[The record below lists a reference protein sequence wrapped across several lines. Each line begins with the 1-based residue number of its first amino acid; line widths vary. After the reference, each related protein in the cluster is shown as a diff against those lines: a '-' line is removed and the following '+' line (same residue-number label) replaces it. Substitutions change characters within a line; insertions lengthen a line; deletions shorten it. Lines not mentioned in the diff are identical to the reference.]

1 MPSYT
6 AIIADPASA
15 RPAVECQETRWLA
28 RWKQRGQQPGGWPAW
43 AVITGIA
50 ICMFGLRLAG
60 PANLVSQD
68 QERPAAYVL
77 DVTKNGHWL
86 CQRDLDGGITSKPP
100 VWTWLSAVASLAWGR
115 IGEFTLYLPGALAAL
130 GTAWLVYGAGKRFFG
145 VRAGFMAA
153 VAVLLTTAGYKQFGL
168 ARTDGVFTFTIAVSA
183 LLGFRAWQLRH
194 GWIWFWMMSAV
205 ATLTKGPLGLI
216 LAAGGLLASGWEG
229 AIHELK
235 PVRGGHLSG
244 IALFLLLTVG
254 WLALSTWQLG
264 SQVTDKL
271 IREELLPQA
280 IGKSDGH
287 YPGTLLWQPC
297 LYYLGRAAPWSV
309 LTYFGLWQVWKSRK
323 VPNNPWIQAVGDTYG
338 GESIRFTRFVSCW
351 FAFGLLLFSLA
362 PHQRGDLVW
371 PLIPAGAL
379 LAGRQVAELTR
390 KVPAR
395 VFYSWLC
402 LVIVVGNAG
411 FACYTLVWRART
423 EAAQHNAALKRL
435 AAEIERRGG
444 KEFPLTH
451 VNDPMTFQVYLD
463 TFRPRI
469 SVERAMQLLKGPQA
483 AWVAVT
489 DPAPFYAARSP
500 EFPRVYTLFRDEA
513 PPGPWSTWILANRPT
528 WGSAG
533 PWAFCFGPILVRAQ
547 RMRLV
552 LATEREFR
560 FLATD
565 ATSEVV
571 LTNEGSEPRS
581 LRISLATHLG
591 LNLYT
596 PLLKPGRT
604 WRMTADQLTASSR
617 LHPVLPAQEL
627 AR

>member
-323 VPNNPWIQAVGDTYG
+323 VPNNPWIPG
-338 GESIRFTRFVSCW
+338 
-351 FAFGLLLFSLA
+351 
-362 PHQRGDLVW
+362 
-371 PLIPAGAL
+371 
-379 LAGRQVAELTR
+379 
-390 KVPAR
+390 
-395 VFYSWLC
+395 SWGYL
-402 LVIVVGNAG
+402 
-411 FACYTLVWRART
+411 
-423 EAAQHNAALKRL
+423 
-435 AAEIERRGG
+435 RR
-444 KEFPLTH
+444 
-451 VNDPMTFQVYLD
+451 
-463 TFRPRI
+463 
-469 SVERAMQLLKGPQA
+469 
-483 AWVAVT
+483 
-489 DPAPFYAARSP
+489 
-500 EFPRVYTLFRDEA
+500 
-513 PPGPWSTWILANRPT
+513 
-528 WGSAG
+528 
-533 PWAFCFGPILVRAQ
+533 
-547 RMRLV
+547 
-552 LATEREFR
+552 REHPVHAFR
-560 FLATD
+560 FLLVRLRAAAVLAG
-565 ATSEVV
+565 ATSAGRPGLAAYSRRSFAGGPAGGRADPQGSCTSILLVV
-571 LTNEGSEPRS
+571 MSSNC
-581 LRISLATHLG
+581 
-591 LNLYT
+591 
-596 PLLKPGRT
+596 GRQ
-604 WRMTADQLTASSR
+604 RRVCL
-617 LHPVLPAQEL
+617 LHPGL
-627 AR
+627 ARPDRGSPA